1 MAGNSFIIEERPVLL
16 LLLPQVVFTVMIK
29 VVIIEMIAMALAM
42 LVIIVMLMVTNVCHR
57 LIEKVVFFH
66 LWCKG
71 HHCARNTGK
80 SKIL

>member
-1 MAGNSFIIEERPVLL
+1 M
-16 LLLPQVVFTVMIK
+16 PQVVFTKMVK
-29 VVIIEMIAMALAM
+29 VVVIAMIAM
-42 LVIIVMLMVTNVCHR
+42 VIVMLMVTNVGHR